1 MNFFFL
7 PNFFLLNGAI
17 SLKYWVG
24 YCRYCL
30 PGFDAPVYVY
40 LFQVCR
46 VFGTIEFLF
55 ELNLNDVTFIG
66 TQSQNSSK
74 IWINQLVLNRSKAF
88 LKHLGLGFG
97 KKNNKKDLPSLYK
110 KSQKWVLNFSKIW
123 KNLSSMFFIY
133 LKMLTIFFHKSRVTK
148 IALMEQVF
156 SILYES

>member
-1 MNFFFL
+1 MNFYTQFIFNKSNLFFWKGRRIYLHL
-7 PNFFLLNGAI
+7 PSKIQLCTY
-17 SLKYWVG
+17 YWKMTYAG
-24 YCRYCL
+24 C
-30 PGFDAPVYVY
+30 
-40 LFQVCR
+40 
-46 VFGTIEFLF
+46 
-55 ELNLNDVTFIG
+55 NLH

-133 LKMLTIFFHKSRVTK
+133 LKMLTIFFHKSGVTK

-156 SILYES
+156 SILYESKHQREASGSMASFNSP